1 MSEPPGQRR
10 AAHVAIGAIMMAVG
24 LAIALVFGGGA
35 IAILLQQFALVM
47 QGRPQV
53 AGLMETLL
61 VAPIVGGAP
70 ALLGLVLARMGWR
83 RIRPP
88 AEPPTA
94 SPTDFGDAP

>member
-1 MSEPPGQRR
+1 MNDL
-10 AAHVAIGAIMMAVG
+10 AASRVAQKLLGALMLAAG
-24 LAIALVFGGGA
+24 AAIALVFGGGA
-35 IAILLQQFALVM
+35 IAILLHQFGLVM

-70 ALLGLVLARMGWR
+70 ALLGLVLVRMGWR

-88 AEPPTA
+88 VEPPA
-94 SPTDFGDAP
+94 VAPTDFGDAP